1 MALTQRLD
9 LRQTQSLVMTPQLQ
23 QAIRL
28 LQLSHIELTAYVDQ
42 ELERNPLLDRGEAD
56 APAMSDA
63 FADAP
68 DMQAGDS
75 VVDRLGSDRVGTDR
89 LAENAPLAVGEG
101 APLDADFTNVWNDS
115 GPGDDA
121 IEPAFDGGAGQL
133 SAWSSRGADG
143 GSDDLPS
150 WEDRASRPESLH
162 DHLQAQC
169 HLAFRPGADRLI
181 GERLIDQVDNAGYL
195 AITPAALAE
204 ELGCPVARVDRVLD
218 VLRNFDPPGVFAR
231 DLADCLALQLADRDR
246 LDPAMA
252 ALVAHLDLVAARNLP
267 RLRELCGV
275 DADDLTDMLAE
286 LRALNPKP
294 GLVFDVQP
302 AEVVV
307 PDVLVRDDGRGGW
320 LVDLNPD
327 ALPRVLVN
335 QTYHAEVQAA
345 CARDRAAREYLADCL
360 ASANWL
366 VKALHQRATTIL
378 KVATEIIRQQDGFLR
393 HGIQHLR
400 PLILRDIAE
409 AIGMH
414 ESTVSRVTTA
424 KYMATPRGLFELKY
438 FFSAAIGRVDG
449 GEAHSAESVRH
460 RIKLLVDAE
469 QADSVLSDDQIVEI
483 LRGQG
488 VDIARRTVAKYRD
501 ALKIPSSVQRRR
513 LKAEAAELAS

>member
-252 ALVAHLDLVAARNLP
+252 ALVAHR
-267 RLRELCGV
+267 
-275 DADDLTDMLAE
+275 
-286 LRALNPKP
+286 
-294 GLVFDVQP
+294 
-302 AEVVV
+302 
-307 PDVLVRDDGRGGW
+307 
-320 LVDLNPD
+320 
-327 ALPRVLVN
+327 
-335 QTYHAEVQAA
+335 
-345 CARDRAAREYLADCL
+345 
-360 ASANWL
+360 
-366 VKALHQRATTIL
+366 
-378 KVATEIIRQQDGFLR
+378 
-393 HGIQHLR
+393 HLR
-400 PLILRDIAE
+400 PA
-409 AIGMH
+409 
-414 ESTVSRVTTA
+414 
-424 KYMATPRGLFELKY
+424 P
-438 FFSAAIGRVDG
+438 G
-449 GEAHSAESVRH
+449 GGA
-460 RIKLLVDAE
+460 
-469 QADSVLSDDQIVEI
+469 
-483 LRGQG
+483 
-488 VDIARRTVAKYRD
+488 
-501 ALKIPSSVQRRR
+501 
-513 LKAEAAELAS
+513 